1 MLSREMER
9 GASRSPMPQASS
21 PKSLRT
27 NRAPF
32 RIFFPIAAL
41 EAVLGAA
48 HWLPSELK
56 LGITNA
62 ASAAEWHRNAFLFG
76 MVPAILAG
84 FLLTALPRWT
94 GRPAVTRPTV
104 TSLAGLWLLSRI
116 ASLFSSQAGL
126 IAAALFALSLT
137 LIAAACVATGRDRR
151 NVKVVV
157 LLACFS
163 VSAVLTAGGW
173 HPDLAIRVAVA
184 SIVGLMAV
192 IGGRVVPALTESY
205 VHSIGGQPLVRR
217 SPALDAMA
225 GLATAGTLIAWIA
238 IPQAPLTG
246 ALCAISSL
254 LQLLRLAQWR
264 GWQAGGN
271 GSILALHI
279 GYCWI
284 AIGFALMAIHILAAE
299 HLQQAAA
306 VHAWT
311 TGAIGTLGL
320 AIMSSM
326 IRKHTGHSFISS
338 WPATAAFVSVTL
350 STLARLAAEASPINA
365 DTWIVISAGL
375 WIGAFGWFLMAWRRE
390 LWPAVR
396 HQGP

>member
-1 MLSREMER
+1 M
-9 GASRSPMPQASS
+9 
-21 PKSLRT
+21 
-27 NRAPF
+27 
-32 RIFFPIAAL
+32 
-41 EAVLGAA
+41 
-48 HWLPSELK
+48 HWLPRELK

-94 GRPAVTRPTV
+94 SRPAVTRPTV

-205 VHSIGGQPLVRR
+205 VHSIGGRPLVRR

-264 GWQAGGN
+264 GWQAEGN

-299 HLQQAAA
+299 HLEQAAA